1 LTEINS
7 DLKCKSSGKEVYSFS
22 HFKKV
27 CHNMNIS
34 FSSRSVDKCSLCN
47 EHKSCNENCT
57 ENCEICK
64 NWKIHIR
71 FVKIATNKSRLE
83 TEIQYQN
90 TCEISNY
97 PKFLVISADMQKIL
111 QIPILK
117 ENSFCEKLNV
127 YNLTFA
133 QLGINGQ
140 SICVLSHEEHK

>member
-1 LTEINS
+1 
-7 DLKCKSSGKEVYSFS
+7 
-22 HFKKV
+22 
-27 CHNMNIS
+27 MNIS
-34 FSSRSVDKCSLCN
+34 FSSRSIDKCSLCN

-97 PKFLVISADMQKIL
+97 PKFLVISADMQKML

-117 ENSFCEKLNV
+117 ENSFAISLMFI
-127 YNLTFA
+127 T
-133 QLGINGQ
+133 
-140 SICVLSHEEHK
+140 